1 MVVVDIIWLANAA
14 EPGSLLKE
22 AALSRPCPHAV
33 EAELRRQT
41 AVGYNHVMHRV
52 QEEHTATALAVLV
65 RERLSIAGNR
75 QLIRSRP

>member
-14 EPGSLLKE
+14 EPVPASRGSLLKE

-41 AVGYNHVMHRV
+41 AVG
-52 QEEHTATALAVLV
+52 
-65 RERLSIAGNR
+65 
-75 QLIRSRP
+75 